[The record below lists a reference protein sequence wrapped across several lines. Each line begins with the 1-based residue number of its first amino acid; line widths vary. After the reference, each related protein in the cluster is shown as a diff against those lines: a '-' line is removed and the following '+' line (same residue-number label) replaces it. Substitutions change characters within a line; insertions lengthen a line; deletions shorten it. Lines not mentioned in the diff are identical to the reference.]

1 MNNWGKEYNKMAE
14 ENEFYGLPYDDN
26 TDKLIKQF
34 ISDLRKKD
42 MEELMNK
49 LEELSPAYEGEALD
63 TNNNRRWYEQGF
75 GEHKK
80 EVKQLIQDY
89 YNKSN

>member
-42 MEELMNK
+42 MEELIKIM
-49 LEELSPAYEGEALD
+49 EERI
-63 TNNNRRWYEQGF
+63 NRRKFLPGRPGRSHYKTQF
-75 GEHKK
+75 
-80 EVKQLIQDY
+80 KQPYWTI
-89 YNKSN
+89 

>member
-42 MEELMNK
+42 LTLERKMKRSLAIRYLIK
-49 LEELSPAYEGEALD
+49 LTY
-63 TNNNRRWYEQGF
+63 
-75 GEHKK
+75 
-80 EVKQLIQDY
+80 
-89 YNKSN
+89 